1 MRTSQS
7 DRVNAPFSSLNFSL
21 FLLSISFII
30 VFILLIAFHLT
41 SFYLLSFFHSILFV
55 FCIYFIFNFLLFF
68 IISPAA
74 EACCVSLGANTNI
87 QEILDLLIP
96 RVKGEIPGGDTF
108 TQRKYCTCC
117 LCIFIYFV
125 LVILM

>member
-1 MRTSQS
+1 M
-7 DRVNAPFSSLNFSL
+7 L
-21 FLLSISFII
+21 
-30 VFILLIAFHLT
+30 
-41 SFYLLSFFHSILFV
+41 
-55 FCIYFIFNFLLFF
+55 YFLFF
-68 IISPAA
+68 IFIYFDIFLAA